1 MLQSYMNKLNK
12 YVNYE
17 YNSLFPIP
25 ITPYH
30 AVAYISSYTPDTEW
44 SK

>member
-1 MLQSYMNKLNK
+1 MLQRNMHKLNK

-25 ITPYH
+25 STPSPY
-30 AVAYISSYTPDTEW
+30 VAYIFSYIPDTV
-44 SK
+44 